1 MIAFVLGVAVTY
13 AEPAI
18 SSLTPLVSL
27 VKVHRAPYLHYVL
40 MELREVLV
48 LCIGLGVGFATGKA
62 SNNFLIRRIRKRLQ
76 KFVQCIV
83 TDGVNSVGYIAVR

>member
-1 MIAFVLGVAVTY
+1 VLVIAFVLGVAVTY

-27 VKVHRAPYLHYVL
+27 VKVHRAPYLHYIL

-48 LCIGLGVGFATGKA
+48 LCIGLGVGLATGKV
-62 SNNFLIRRIRKRLQ
+62 SMYFFIRK
-76 KFVQCIV
+76 I
-83 TDGVNSVGYIAVR
+83 D